1 LIKQSLKISTL
12 VNKSNSSAKSEPD
25 AVDSLG
31 KSKIFHEDESVI
43 ENSDEQ
49 NVFLEVL

>member
-1 LIKQSLKISTL
+1 MIKQSLKISTL